1 MCDIVKKC
9 VPIKLIVYYPKT
21 EEGKRE
27 LAQRVADVH
36 AETVKQTVS
45 KLNCSSKQKEQLI
58 DSVIGSV
65 YESEK
70 NKKTIN
76 PNYQSP

>member
-1 MCDIVKKC
+1 MKKC
-9 VPIKLIVYYPKT
+9 VPINLILYYPKT

-45 KLNCSSKQKEQLI
+45 KRNCSSKQKEQLI

>member
-1 MCDIVKKC
+1 MKKC
-9 VPIKLIVYYPKT
+9 VPINLIVYYPKT
-21 EEGKRE
+21 EEGKSE

-36 AETVKQTVS
+36 AGTVKQTVS

>member
-1 MCDIVKKC
+1 MYREVRGVVKKC
-9 VPIKLIVYYPKT
+9 VPINLIVYYPKT

-27 LAQRVADVH
+27 LAKRVADVH

-58 DSVIGSV
+58 DSVIRSASG
-65 YESEK
+65 K
-70 NKKTIN
+70 
-76 PNYQSP
+76 

>member
-1 MCDIVKKC
+1 MRRREKMY
-9 VPIKLIVYYPKT
+9 LILYYPKT

>member
-1 MCDIVKKC
+1 MKKC
-9 VPIKLIVYYPKT
+9 VPINLILYYPKT

-70 NKKTIN
+70 NKKKIN

>member
-1 MCDIVKKC
+1 MKKC
-9 VPIKLIVYYPKT
+9 VPINLILYYPKT

-65 YESEK
+65 YESKK

>member
-1 MCDIVKKC
+1 MKKC
-9 VPIKLIVYYPKT
+9 VPINLILYYPKT

-27 LAQRVADVH
+27 LAQRVADAH

>member
-1 MCDIVKKC
+1 MKKC

-21 EEGKRE
+21 EEGKHE

>member
-1 MCDIVKKC
+1 MKKC
-9 VPIKLIVYYPKT
+9 VPINLIVYYPKS

-27 LAQRVADVH
+27 LAQRIADVH

-58 DSVIGSV
+58 DLVIGSV

-76 PNYQSP
+76 PNYQRP

>member
-9 VPIKLIVYYPKT
+9 VLIKLIVYYPKT

-76 PNYQSP
+76 PNYQRP

>member
-1 MCDIVKKC
+1 VKKC
-9 VPIKLIVYYPKT
+9 VPINLILYYPKT

>member
-1 MCDIVKKC
+1 MKKC
-9 VPIKLIVYYPKT
+9 VPVNLIVYYPKT

-36 AETVKQTVS
+36 AETVKQTLS

>member
-1 MCDIVKKC
+1 MKKC
-9 VPIKLIVYYPKT
+9 VPINLIIYYPKT